1 MRCICPNCK
10 QPYQASV
17 EELKLCGLS
26 SAAGTTKLARGQ
38 GCAACRQSGFRGR
51 TGIFEITPVTP
62 ALSKLIM
69 QTSPTEDMQQLAV
82 KEGMTTLRQDG
93 IAKALAGEATLAEVI
108 RVTRD

>member
-1 MRCICPNCK
+1 
-10 QPYQASV
+10 
-17 EELKLCGLS
+17 
-26 SAAGTTKLARGQ
+26 
-38 GCAACRQSGFRGR
+38 
-51 TGIFEITPVTP
+51 
-62 ALSKLIM
+62 M